1 MEGHNL
7 ERLKAHI
14 LPLSLAQDFDLARRE
29 WSLVAVEL
37 SDEWD
42 SCPCG
47 KDIKEHCFIRN
58 DITGNQT
65 YVGNVCI
72 NRFIGID
79 TGTLFDGLRRL
90 SKDPAANANAAV
102 IEHAWKQGFL
112 YGENEYSFLIQTMRK
127 RTMSNA
133 QLAWKAKINRR
144 ILQQTV
150 VVRRTKR

>member
-1 MEGHNL
+1 MDGHNF

-14 LPLSLAQDFDLARRE
+14 LPLSQARDFDLARRE

-42 SCPCG
+42 QCPCG
-47 KDIKEHCFIRN
+47 QDIKEHCFIRN
-58 DITGNQT
+58 DTTGAQT

-90 SKDPAANANAAV
+90 SKDPRANANAAV
-102 IEHAWKQGFL
+102 IEHAWKHGFL
-112 YGENEYSFLIQTMRK
+112 YDEREYRFLLQTMHKRK
-127 RTMSNA
+127 LSEA
-133 QLAWKAKINRR
+133 QLAWKEKANRR
-144 ILQQTV
+144 ILKQTV
-150 VVRRTKR
+150 VARRTRR